1 MNKFKVGDKLE
12 AIDLDKEE
20 HGVEFV
26 VITSINEKK
35 QVYHW
40 ETDINIYG
48 IKGKLSSGYF
58 FHEAKEYKNYDTD
71 TKRKSS

>member
-12 AIDLDKEE
+12 AIDFHKEE

-26 VITSINEKK
+26 VITSINEEK

-58 FHEAKEYKNYDTD
+58 FHEAKEYKNDNTR
-71 TKRKSS
+71 TKTNS